1 MSDPL
6 SAEAEPLPLLPI
18 SSAATVRKCS
28 RLTLRKH
35 DVFVASF
42 PKSGTTWMQHILHTL
57 ATDGQS
63 PLAHVSDACPFFEID
78 RTWADEEA
86 AVLSDAVR
94 ANHDKIGRRIFNT
107 HLRWQMMPRDSS
119 DARYVYMVRRP
130 TDACVSFW
138 RSEPARSIMLKR
150 EVLVRFTPPLTP
162 GSLIRAPGASSSS
175 CSSVSVMAMDR
186 ENTA

>member
-1 MSDPL
+1 MTCQLWTATAMSDPL
-6 SAEAEPLPLLPI
+6 SASAEPLPLLPI

-94 ANHDKIGRRIFNT
+94 ANHDKIGWRIFNT
-107 HLRWQMMPRDSS
+107 HLLWQMMPRDSS

-130 TDACVSFW
+130 TDACVSFYHHLSHQVRAERERFERRANHHL
-138 RSEPARSIMLKR
+138 RSPS
-150 EVLVRFTPPLTP
+150 FTHF
-162 GSLIRAPGASSSS
+162 
-175 CSSVSVMAMDR
+175 
-186 ENTA
+186 